1 MIVQVARVA
10 RAVRLRHFSSAAS
23 GSPTI
28 VYDPV
33 SHIVSSPFKIEVS
46 PLNLPDYLW
55 RNLSSVE
62 SKPAIVR
69 YTQTIFQKKIHLRT
83 GFCADLRLVWTLI
96 YFWPIVQ
103 QIAKF
108 WSQPEEEFGIEKWRR
123 GCTGFAK
130 FARVFHC
137 LLRGSSCWTGY
148 NFCESYLYRW

>member
-1 MIVQVARVA
+1 MVVYIELATTSIEHIAKMIVQVARVA
-10 RAVRLRHFSSAAS
+10 RFVRLRHFSSAAS

-69 YTQTIFQKKIHLRT
+69 
-83 GFCADLRLVWTLI
+83 
-96 YFWPIVQ
+96 
-103 QIAKF
+103 
-108 WSQPEEEFGIEKWRR
+108 
-123 GCTGFAK
+123 
-130 FARVFHC
+130 
-137 LLRGSSCWTGY
+137 
-148 NFCESYLYRW
+148 